1 MKRRNKISFS
11 FLLLV
16 SCVFG
21 YILNEFVSFDRNDS
35 QQSEVEVVVDAVER
49 ELVANEVLANTVND
63 KKEIQSKVTERIVAF
78 PIRNH
83 NPEVLGRNGFFIRDI
98 ISALEPKYYM
108 SYFTDLFN
116 EVHIRSPMTQIV
128 HHMAVALQR
137 QGYINYVSDFINDA
151 HTDPVVWSR
160 ALIIAAGDCSP

>member
-49 ELVANEVLANTVND
+49 ELVAKVIANTVND

-78 PIRNH
+78 PIKNRN
-83 NPEVLGRNGFFIRDI
+83 PRVLGRNGFFIRDI

-108 SYFTDLFN
+108 SYYADLFN
-116 EVHIRSPMTQIV
+116 EVHIRSPMPQIV

-137 QGYINYVSDFINDA
+137 QGHINYVNDFINDA
-151 HTDPVVWSR
+151 HTDPVVWNR
-160 ALIIAAGDCSP
+160 VLIFAAADCSP